1 MLKFNN
7 ISYSYGN
14 KIQALHDVCAT
25 VRPGICLML
34 GENGAGKTT
43 LLKLAAGNLTTGQG
57 EIDFDGSNPGE
68 RHPDT
73 LSRIFFL
80 PDNYRTPF
88 RNVLDMAEY
97 HAPFYPRF
105 DAGML
110 AENLAAFGMT
120 GREKVKPLSLGNS
133 HKAYLAFA
141 LALRPALLLLDEP
154 ANGLDIQSKKI
165 LRQIMSRCI
174 AEDQTVVVSTHTV
187 ADLELL
193 YDSVMLLSHGH
204 MVLQATTEEI
214 SSRLSFFAGSEAV
227 PGALYSEAGGGQ
239 IFSVVPAAEPYQT
252 AVNFELLYSALMSE
266 RAGQVLD
273 VLK

>member
-80 PDNYRTPF
+80 VHPKNG
-88 RNVLDMAEY
+88 VMAWCR
-97 HAPFYPRF
+97 H
-105 DAGML
+105 
-110 AENLAAFGMT
+110 N
-120 GREKVKPLSLGNS
+120 K
-133 HKAYLAFA
+133 
-141 LALRPALLLLDEP
+141 
-154 ANGLDIQSKKI
+154 
-165 LRQIMSRCI
+165 
-174 AEDQTVVVSTHTV
+174 
-187 ADLELL
+187 
-193 YDSVMLLSHGH
+193 
-204 MVLQATTEEI
+204 
-214 SSRLSFFAGSEAV
+214 
-227 PGALYSEAGGGQ
+227 
-239 IFSVVPAAEPYQT
+239 
-252 AVNFELLYSALMSE
+252 
-266 RAGQVLD
+266 
-273 VLK
+273 